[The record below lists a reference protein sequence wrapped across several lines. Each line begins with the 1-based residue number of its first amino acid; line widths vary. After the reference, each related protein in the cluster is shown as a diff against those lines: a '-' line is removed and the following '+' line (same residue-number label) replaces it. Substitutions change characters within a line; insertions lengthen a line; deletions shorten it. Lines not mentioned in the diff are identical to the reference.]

1 MMAGT
6 GQDSRVTQFERISQF
21 IGEVGRRRVWR
32 TAIAYAAFVFV
43 LLQLGEI
50 VFPAF
55 GAPDWAL
62 RVLVVACFLG
72 FPLVLAMAWAFDITP
87 KGIQRTLPDA
97 DGKTAPVSSGTNLPR
112 LTFLAVIVMTVGGVG
127 WWAVQDS
134 LRAPG
139 PVDATGGSESTNPGL
154 VPATLSDDGPLVRSL
169 AVLPLDDFSEEEGGE
184 YFTAGFHEEL
194 ISQLSQIGAAR
205 VISRTSVVQYDASGK
220 AMPAIAQELAVE
232 GVVEGSVFR
241 DGNRVRI
248 TVQLIHGPTDQHLWA
263 NSYDGTLEDAIGLQR
278 TVAQAIAKEIRAEL
292 FPDQEWETPGSRV
305 AASPKVQDEYMRG
318 RFAQSNATPEAL
330 ESAIFHFE
338 AAVEE
343 DSTFAPAY
351 AGLAGARF
359 LQWMESEDSLTAEVL
374 VDPEIVEP
382 LEMAFRLDGDSPEAQ
397 AVFLTLRES
406 LGQAPAIEI
415 PEGVVIA
422 GDSAS
427 LLEADL
433 VLAGT
438 EFGRQLHR
446 VVIQHGLQ
454 EGVPGPMTPD
464 QRLASAK
471 RLEAAQ
477 EFESA
482 EALVRAAIDADP
494 ASQEAW
500 DALEELRAIQRD
512 FSGVAAIR
520 EERAAK
526 NPRPI
531 PGRAS
536 HRELQAR
543 MAEAGNEGFWS
554 WHVEELEKRRAEG
567 ERVSPVVLARAYL
580 FVEREEDAFRELE
593 AAVEARDRNL
603 VSLWT
608 DPAWDS
614 VRADP
619 RFREILAEARKNRRE
634 EGEDLWDQ
642 L

>member
-1 MMAGT
+1 MMAST
-6 GQDSRVTQFERISQF
+6 KSNTRATQLERFSQF

-62 RVLVVACFLG
+62 RILVVACFLG
-72 FPLVLAMAWAFDITP
+72 FPLVLALAWAFDITSG
-87 KGIQRTLPDA
+87 GIQRTHSDA
-97 DGKTAPVSSGTNLPR
+97 SDKAVQVYSGTNLPR
-112 LTFLAVIVMTVGGVG
+112 LTLLAVIVMTVGGVG
-127 WWAVQDS
+127 WWAVQDT
-134 LRAPG
+134 LRSQVSTAPLG
-139 PVDATGGSESTNPGL
+139 SDATNADFTAAAFG
-154 VPATLSDDGPLVRSL
+154 DDAPLVRSL

-194 ISQLSQIGAAR
+194 ISQLSQIGTAR
-205 VISRTSVVQYDASGK
+205 VISRTSVVQYDATGK
-220 AMPAIAQELAVE
+220 AMPTIAQDLGVE

-278 TVAQAIAKEIRAEL
+278 TVAQAIAREIQADL
-292 FPDQEWETPGSRV
+292 FPDEEWETPGSRV
-305 AASPKVQDEYMRG
+305 ASSAEVQDEYMKG
-318 RFAQSNATPEAL
+318 RYAQSRATPEAI
-330 ESAIFHFE
+330 ETAIYHFE
-338 AAVEE
+338 TAVQE
-343 DSTFAPAY
+343 DSSFAPAY

-359 LQWMESEDSLTAEVL
+359 LQWVQSEDSLTDDLLEN
-374 VDPEIVEP
+374 PGIVEP
-382 LEMAFRLDGDSPEAQ
+382 LEMAFKLDGESPEAQ
-397 AVFLTLRES
+397 AVFLTLQES
-406 LGQAPAIEI
+406 LGEAPDIEL
-415 PEGVVIA
+415 PEGVTIV

-438 EFGRQLHR
+438 EFGRQLQR
-446 VVIQHGLQ
+446 VVVQHGL
-454 EGVPGPMTPD
+454 EGGVRIGLRPG
-464 QRLASAK
+464 QRLATAR
-471 RLEAAQ
+471 RLEAAR

-482 EALVRAAIDADP
+482 EALVRAAIEADP
-494 ASQEAW
+494 ESEEAW

-512 FSGVAAIR
+512 FQGVAEVR
-520 EERAAK
+520 EERATK
-526 NPRPI
+526 GPRPV

-536 HRELQAR
+536 HRELEAR
-543 MAEAGNEGFWS
+543 IAEAGTQGFWS
-554 WHVEELEKRRAEG
+554 WHVEELESKRADG
-567 ERVSPVVLARAYL
+567 QRVSPVLMARAYL
-580 FVEREEDAFRELE
+580 SVQREEEAFEELE
-593 AAVEARDRNL
+593 AAIAERDRNL

-619 RFREILAEARKNRRE
+619 RFREILAEARKARKDRKP
-634 EGEDLWDQ
+634 GLW
-642 L
+642 